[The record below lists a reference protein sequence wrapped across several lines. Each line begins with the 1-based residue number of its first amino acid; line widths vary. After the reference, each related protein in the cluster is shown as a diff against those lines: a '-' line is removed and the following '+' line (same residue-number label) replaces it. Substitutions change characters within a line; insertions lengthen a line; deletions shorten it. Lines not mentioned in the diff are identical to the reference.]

1 MPRILRIHNR
11 LIIGGP
17 TLNVLYLTKYLAPEF
32 ETLLIVGEKENH
44 EKDAFFLAQQMGI
57 TTLSIPD
64 MGRSLHPYRDYKA
77 YKNVQKIIKNFKP
90 DIVHTHAAKPGAIGR
105 LAATSVSDT
114 IIVHTYHGHVFHSYF
129 GRLKTKF
136 IINTERFLA
145 KRSDVLIAISDQQ
158 KKELVEE
165 FKIAGNDKFRIIPL
179 GFELEKFHENQEQKR
194 KKFREEFK
202 LGNAEIAIGII
213 GRLVPIKNHSLFLEG
228 IDYVMK
234 TTQKKIRAFII
245 GDGETKKELQEK
257 AKKMGIRFASIGDNT
272 DEAASLI
279 FTSWRSDID
288 IVNAGLDII
297 VLTSLNEGTPVS
309 LIEAQAANKPI
320 VSTRVGGIADIVIE
334 NETALLSDVGD
345 TAGFQKNLLK
355 LVEDEPLRNCLGKK
369 GADHVQQKFRV
380 ERLVKD
386 MKNLYQELLVKKKRT
401 R

>member
-32 ETLLIVGEKENH
+32 ETLLIVGEKEDH
-44 EKDAFFLAQQMGI
+44 EKDAFFLAEQMGI
-57 TTLSIPD
+57 KTISIPD

-77 YKNVQKIIKNFKP
+77 YKNVQRIIKNFKP
-90 DIVHTHAAKPGAIGR
+90 DIIHTHAAKPGAIGR
-105 LAATSVSDT
+105 LAATSISDT

-129 GRLKTKF
+129 GQLKTKF
-136 IINTERFLA
+136 IINAERFLA

-194 KKFREEFK
+194 KKFREEFN
-202 LGNAEIAIGII
+202 LGDDEIAIGII
-213 GRLVPIKNHSLFLEG
+213 GRLVPVKNHSLFLEG

-234 TTQKKIRAFII
+234 TTRKKIRAFIV

-257 AKKMGIRFASIGDNT
+257 AKKMGIPFTSIDDT
-272 DEAASLI
+272 DKTASLI

-334 NETALLSDVGD
+334 NETALLSDMGD
-345 TAGFQKNLLK
+345 TPGFQKNLAK
-355 LVEDEPLRNCLGKK
+355 LVENEQLRNCLGKK

-380 ERLVKD
+380 ERLVTD
-386 MKNLYQELLVKKKRT
+386 MKNLYQELLVKKKRIS
-401 R
+401 